1 MPKASIRVYLIFLVG
16 AIVVPMLIF
25 TAFLLAELGAKEAAA
40 LERRTLREAR
50 SVGGKI
56 EPILAEMRTTLQAVA
71 SAPELRSGDFRTFH
85 SRTREALS
93 QSNIFVIVL
102 DGEGNQLLNTR
113 TPFDQPLGKTSNMD
127 AFAEVLENGDFT
139 VSDVFLGKT
148 SGKLVFNVMH
158 PLKFGLDNPARIII
172 TTKNA
177 DELGEAIQTD
187 GLPEGWQTAVLDK
200 SGNVVSA
207 TDPDLEVGVPPPFYS
222 RQIEGGLRL
231 GGIYRGD
238 FDGVPG
244 IAARVAFNNW
254 QWSAIVWGPTSTA
267 QATILSTWKK
277 LIYGGLGLFAL
288 SILAT
293 YFVARS
299 LSASIRRLARMAD
312 RMGEGGIV
320 SPISSNINEFNIV
333 AKTLSTAS
341 FDRDRA
347 EEQLRIV
354 MDELAHRSK
363 NLMAVIQA
371 TIRQSARGATSVDE
385 FKEVIVGRI
394 GGLGRSI
401 DLLTQTHWKNISL
414 EGLVRHH
421 LQNFMNSDAQLTV
434 TGKPILLKSDAVQ
447 NIGLALHE
455 LATNAVKYGSL
466 STPKGSVDISWET
479 FSGSDDSEQLK
490 LTWVE
495 NGGPQSAPPEKSSFG
510 TQITTT
516 HMEAAFNGTVE
527 LEYPPEGLRW
537 SLKAPLRNFVEDDAS
552 KLEDGPLN
560 A

>member
-50 SVGGKI
+50 SVVGKI
-56 EPILAEMRTTLQAVA
+56 EPILAEMRTTLQAVS
-71 SAPELRSGDFRTFH
+71 SAPELRAGDFRTFH

-113 TPFDQPLGKTSNMD
+113 TPFDQPLGKTSNMT

-148 SGKLVFNVMH
+148 SGKVVFNVMH
-158 PLKFGLDNPARIII
+158 PLRFGLDNPARIIV

-177 DELGEAIQTD
+177 DELGEAIQTE
-187 GLPEGWQTAVLDK
+187 GLPDGWQTAVLDK
-200 SGNVVSA
+200 AGNVVSA
-207 TDPDLEVGVPPPFYS
+207 TDPELKVGVPPPFYS

-288 SILAT
+288 SMLAT

-363 NLMAVIQA
+363 NLMAIIQA

-414 EGLVRHH
+414 EGLVKHH

-434 TGKPILLKSDAVQ
+434 TGKPILLKSEAVQ
-447 NIGLALHE
+447 NLGLALHE

-466 STPKGSVDISWET
+466 STPRGSVEIGWET
-479 FSGSDDSEQLK
+479 FSGSDDSEQFR

-495 NGGPQSAPPEKSSFG
+495 KGGPPSAPPERSSFG

-516 HMEAAFNGTVE
+516 HMEAAFIGNVD
-527 LEYPPEGLRW
+527 LEYARDGLRW
-537 SLKAPLRNFVEDDAS
+537 SLKAPLRNFVEDEAS
-552 KLEDGPLN
+552 N
-560 A
+560 